1 MRNTDMNTLIYEDKN
16 EKLSGIRKKR
26 SYMEISVDILRVA
39 LEGAKKSHIVYKAN
53 LNFKIVNGFLHSLL
67 KSGLLDGPSHDRFY
81 QTTQKGS
88 DFIEYY
94 ESLEKFLEW
103 MW

>member
-1 MRNTDMNTLIYEDKN
+1 MNTLIYEH
-16 EKLSGIRKKR
+16 EKEKASGIRKKR
-26 SYMEISVDILRVA
+26 SYMKISVDILRVA

-53 LNFKIVNGFLHSLL
+53 LNFKIVNGFLDSLS
-67 KSGLLDGPSHDRFY
+67 KSGLLNGPNRDRIY

-94 ESLEKFLEW
+94 ENLEQFLK
-103 MW
+103 